1 MDNNTWIVL
10 GLLLLCVLLVLQQRK
25 RNWAAQYLKLRG
37 RKEGLVM
44 TEAVKK
50 LIGRECYFYL
60 LSGEVTGIVREVEGR
75 SVVVETRR
83 ETQVV
88 NLDFVMR
95 VREIPEK
102 KRKK

>member
-1 MDNNTWIVL
+1 
-10 GLLLLCVLLVLQQRK
+10 
-25 RNWAAQYLKLRG
+25 
-37 RKEGLVM
+37 M

-50 LIGRECYFYL
+50 LIGRECSFYL